1 MRLNRVQSTYII
13 AFDTINETLDYI
25 RKGVIDATIVQKPY
39 EMGYK
44 AVEMMIQIQEGKTIP
59 EINNTDTRVIH
70 REDLIE
76 QKGELPQ

>member
-1 MRLNRVQSTYII
+1 M
-13 AFDTINETLDYI
+13 
-25 RKGVIDATIVQKPY
+25 IDATIVQKPY

-44 AVEMMIQIQEGKTIP
+44 AVEMMIQIQEGKPIP